1 MKHGLKAFYF
11 FCFVLFDFCHPEP
24 NTPGEEGLVLF
35 YRVQLVGGGVAP
47 LAWKL
52 FLGVFARTGTR
63 DVDVAAAEVAAA
75 LQGGRG

>member
-1 MKHGLKAFYF
+1 MKQGLKDF
-11 FCFVLFDFCHPEP
+11 FVCLFVCKDSCHPES
-24 NTPGEEGLVLF
+24 NTPGQEGLVLF
-35 YRVQLVGGGVAP
+35 YRVQLVGGGVTS

>member
-1 MKHGLKAFYF
+1 MKHELNF
-11 FCFVLFDFCHPEP
+11 FVVGVCKDFCHPEA
-24 NTPGEEGLVLF
+24 NTPGQEGLVLF
-35 YRVQLVGGGVAP
+35 YRVQLIGGGVAS

-52 FLGVFARTGTR
+52 FLGVFTRTGTW